1 MRLSCFLFVAATALL
16 ASTDTVTATS
26 DVDHV
31 ALSKVDS
38 VHSATVINGNG
49 NNDGNRFLRTS
60 KAIEDDNDDDSEEDL
75 EDDTEDDTEDGSEDE
90 ERSFMDILKSLP
102 FYKLDD
108 IDTFKNAPL
117 NKFDDIAKDLSY
129 INPGALEKLEAHN
142 VKVFEE
148 IKGLGWTPDTLSQKL
163 GGNVILKNVSG
174 VFKPGKITLL
184 LDQPGSGKSALMK
197 MFSGRFPVDKNI
209 TVGGDI
215 SFNNVPKKQIIDRLP
230 QFVSYV
236 DQRDKHFAPLSVKEI
251 LEFAYK

>member
-60 KAIEDDNDDDSEEDL
+60 KAIEDDDDDDSEEDL

-90 ERSFMDILKSLP
+90 ERSFMDIFKSLP

-117 NKFDDIAKDLSY
+117 NKFDDIAEDLSY

-163 GGNVILKNVSG
+163 GIAGRQAKKTEDQLNNDE
-174 VFKPGKITLL
+174 FYLL
-184 LDQPGSGKSALMK
+184 WRQYSEFWNA
-197 MFSGRFPVDKNI
+197 RF
-209 TVGGDI
+209 
-215 SFNNVPKKQIIDRLP
+215 
-230 QFVSYV
+230 
-236 DQRDKHFAPLSVKEI
+236 A
-251 LEFAYK
+251 AA